1 MSMVIKGSRLLL
13 LSIFVLSGCK
23 GVEDISMTGR
33 SGVEFK
39 GIEDNTISL
48 SAVVGVSNPSSA
60 SFRVSEV
67 NLKTLVDG
75 NFLGTL
81 TTTDR
86 IRIPA
91 HSDSSYHM
99 NFSLNMANIL
109 SGASFL
115 YSISRKKQVNLGFQ
129 GYVKARSWLVVKKT
143 EINESRLVDVPSL
156 NQ

>member
-1 MSMVIKGSRLLL
+1 MSMIIKGSRLLL
-13 LSIFVLSGCK
+13 LSLFVLSGCN
-23 GVEDISMTGR
+23 GVEDIDMTGI

-39 GIEDNTISL
+39 GIEDNTVSF
-48 SAVVGVSNPSSA
+48 SAMVGVSNPSSA

-99 NFSLNMANIL
+99 NFTLNMANIL
-109 SGASFL
+109 SGASSL
-115 YSISRKKQVNLGFQ
+115 YSISRKKQVNLGIQ
-129 GYVKARSWLVVKKT
+129 GYIKARSWLVVKKT

-156 NQ
+156 SR